1 VVGYARII
9 KANHS
14 GRDKPTKSPVLFF
27 RGLLLIPILTL
38 LAPPAIF
45 PQTKDQFYSDPKA
58 DAIIRHGL
66 HLSYNLEYSLSE
78 KDWDDLIHL
87 YPEHPAG
94 YVNKAALVW
103 WQAVENRQNKQLQ
116 EQFATL
122 TKKAIDKGMVWLQKS
137 PRDKF
142 ALAYVASAYGN
153 ATRFDVTVTRSYFS
167 ALRNGKKGHKYID
180 LAHAVDPNYYDT
192 YIGLGSYNYFTGALP
207 SVIKPFAW
215 LLGARGDKDQGIHQ
229 LLLASEKGEYG
240 RTEARIV
247 LLSVYFSE
255 RRWDEYERLLD
266 TLLEEYPL
274 NHVFYTWAS
283 NYYIG
288 MRRWDLAISEFR
300 KVEKLIDPNGSP
312 YGPGALAWLNFNLGR
327 NYFAKQDWIH
337 TVAVLDQAEKLDP
350 GNPVLLAQL
359 YLLKGNALDK
369 LGRRPDAV
377 AAYQRALQYPSIED
391 SYAKS
396 KRYLKSAYGE

>member
-1 VVGYARII
+1 M
-9 KANHS
+9 
-14 GRDKPTKSPVLFF
+14 
-27 RGLLLIPILTL
+27 LIPILSL

-45 PQTKDQFYSDPKA
+45 SQTQVRFYNDPKA
-58 DAIIRHGL
+58 DAIIRQGL

-78 KDWDDLIHL
+78 KDWDDLIYL

-94 YVNKAALVW
+94 YVYKAALVW
-103 WQAVENRQNKQLQ
+103 WLAVEDRQNKQLQ

-122 TKKAIDKGMVWLQKS
+122 TKKAIDKGMAWLQKS
-137 PRDKF
+137 PQDKF

-167 ALRNGKKGHKYID
+167 ALRNGKKGHKYIE
-180 LAHAVDPNYYDT
+180 LAHAVDPNFYDD

-207 SVIKPFAW
+207 GVIKPFAW

-229 LLLASEKGEYG
+229 LQLASEKGEYG
-240 RTEARIV
+240 QTEARIV

-255 RRWDEYERLLD
+255 KRWDEYERLLN

-274 NHVFYTWAS
+274 NHVFYMWAS

-288 MRRWDLAISEFR
+288 MRHWDLAISEFR
-300 KVEKLIDPNGSP
+300 KVEKLIDSKGNP
-312 YGPGALAWLNFNLGR
+312 YGSTALAWLHYNLGR
-327 NYFAKQDWIH
+327 NYFAKQDWFH
-337 TVAVLDQAEKLDP
+337 AVDVLDQAEKLDP
-350 GNPVLLAQL
+350 RNPVLLAQL

-369 LGRRPDAV
+369 LGRRHEAV
-377 AAYQRALQYPSIED
+377 AAYQQALQYPSNED